1 MHSSMYEAQIRVRI
15 FRRTRHVSPS
25 AQTFAKVELTEKYLS
40 SDRDMYMKELESEIE
55 QDLVFSVRLH
65 LGLIP

>member
-15 FRRTRHVSPS
+15 FRRIRHVSQS

-55 QDLVFSVRLH
+55 
-65 LGLIP
+65 